1 MCDCEVLKAS
11 PPDGTSKT
19 SEWLLKSGNF
29 TTNGCIHKASS
40 SDESSRSS
48 SPVKSSE
55 VKLGGNDST
64 ITREIPRRHRKHRHA
79 KSHKKHE
86 ASTDRFRRTAT
97 VLRCSGLLQITTSIS
112 QLLHEN
118 EKLQTEIDKLKYE
131 TKEHSVQLQRQL
143 QKNLE
148 AERESNGT
156 CSQEGQKLLTK
167 LSQFKWNWRTELT
180 QSLFACTVR
189 NFCFHGKKSRW
200 ARHMLYILTV
210 CHGHKYYVTTF
221 RQ

>member
-1 MCDCEVLKAS
+1 MCDCEVLNAS
-11 PPDGTSKT
+11 TPDGASKT
-19 SEWLLKSGNF
+19 SEWLLKAGNF
-29 TTNGCIHKASS
+29 ATNGCVHKPSS

-48 SPVKSSE
+48 SPVVKSSE
-55 VKLGGNDST
+55 VNLGGNESK
-64 ITREIPRRHRKHRHA
+64 ITHEIPRRHRKHRHA
-79 KSHKKHE
+79 KSHKRKHGSGLE
-86 ASTDRFRRTAT
+86 PSTDRFRRTAT

-167 LSQFKWNWRTELT
+167 LSQFKWN
-180 QSLFACTVR
+180 
-189 NFCFHGKKSRW
+189 
-200 ARHMLYILTV
+200 
-210 CHGHKYYVTTF
+210 
-221 RQ
+221 

>member
-11 PPDGTSKT
+11 APDGSSKT

-29 TTNGCIHKASS
+29 ATNGCVHKPSS
-40 SDESSRSS
+40 SNESSRCS

-55 VKLGGNDST
+55 VKLGGNDPK

-79 KSHKKHE
+79 KSHKKRLE
-86 ASTDRFRRTAT
+86 ESPTGRFRRTAT
-97 VLRCSGLLQITTSIS
+97 VLRCSGLLQMTTSIS

-118 EKLQTEIDKLKYE
+118 AKLQTEIDKLKYE
-131 TKEHSVQLQRQL
+131 TQEHSVQLQRQL

-148 AERESNGT
+148 TERELSGT

-167 LSQFKWNWRTELT
+167 LSQFKWN
-180 QSLFACTVR
+180 
-189 NFCFHGKKSRW
+189 
-200 ARHMLYILTV
+200 
-210 CHGHKYYVTTF
+210 
-221 RQ
+221 

>member
-1 MCDCEVLKAS
+1 MLDEMCDCEVLKAS
-11 PPDGTSKT
+11 TPDGTSKT

-29 TTNGCIHKASS
+29 ATNGCVHKPSS
-40 SDESSRSS
+40 SDESSRSP

-55 VKLGGNDST
+55 VKPGGNDTKIS
-64 ITREIPRRHRKHRHA
+64 REIHRRHRRHRHA
-79 KSHKKHE
+79 KSHKKKHSSGLE

-97 VLRCSGLLQITTSIS
+97 ILRCSGLLQITTSIS

-131 TKEHSVQLQRQL
+131 TQEHSIQLQRQL

-167 LSQFKWNWRTELT
+167 LSQFKWN
-180 QSLFACTVR
+180 
-189 NFCFHGKKSRW
+189 
-200 ARHMLYILTV
+200 
-210 CHGHKYYVTTF
+210 
-221 RQ
+221 

>member
-1 MCDCEVLKAS
+1 M
-11 PPDGTSKT
+11 
-19 SEWLLKSGNF
+19 
-29 TTNGCIHKASS
+29 
-40 SDESSRSS
+40 
-48 SPVKSSE
+48 KSSE
-55 VKLGGNDST
+55 VKLGGNESK

-79 KSHKKHE
+79 KSHKKKHAGSGLE

-131 TKEHSVQLQRQL
+131 TKEHSIQLQRQL

-167 LSQFKWNWRTELT
+167 LSQFKWN
-180 QSLFACTVR
+180 
-189 NFCFHGKKSRW
+189 
-200 ARHMLYILTV
+200 
-210 CHGHKYYVTTF
+210 
-221 RQ
+221 